1 MCTLE
6 TRVNMTNLTRSKSF
20 TIIVRGQRQ
29 RALFLKSGN
38 FLKQQLTCLE
48 KSLGKGPVVQPCPV
62 HLQNHAPCSLH
73 LLVGYKKNIGKIWTL
88 GIFLWKSIMIKE
100 I

>member
-1 MCTLE
+1 
-6 TRVNMTNLTRSKSF
+6 MTNLTRSKSF

-62 HLQNHAPCSLH
+62 HLQNHAPCSSH
-73 LLVGYKKNIGKIWTL
+73 LLVGYKKKYWQNLDIGHIFMEVNYDQGNITPY
-88 GIFLWKSIMIKE
+88 IFYN
-100 I
+100 